1 MKINN
6 KQKSIIKKL
15 GSVII
20 FKFFFITKLPISG
33 LAGLKLKEIN
43 YSSCKTNVYHR
54 YLIRIHLNGM
64 RVDFLKKSMSKLNS
78 NVKVLPVFET

>member
-20 FKFFFITKLPISG
+20 FKFFFITKLPMAG

-43 YSSCKTNVYHR
+43 YSICKTIVY
-54 YLIRIHLNGM
+54 YKYSIRTHLNQHT
-64 RVDFLKKSMSKLNS
+64 FLL
-78 NVKVLPVFET
+78 KV

>member
-15 GSVII
+15 DSNII
-20 FKFFFITKLPISG
+20 FIFFYITKLIIAG

-43 YSSCKTNVYHR
+43 YSICKKNVCYK
-54 YLIRIHLNGM
+54 YLIRTHLNQ
-64 RVDFLKKSMSKLNS
+64 DTFLL
-78 NVKVLPVFET
+78 KV

>member
-15 GSVII
+15 GSVIL
-20 FKFFFITKLPISG
+20 FKFFFITKLQMAG

-43 YSSCKTNVYHR
+43 YSICNTNVY
-54 YLIRIHLNGM
+54 
-64 RVDFLKKSMSKLNS
+64 
-78 NVKVLPVFET
+78 

>member
-20 FKFFFITKLPISG
+20 LKFLFITKLQMAG

-43 YSSCKTNVYHR
+43 YSICKTNVYYN
-54 YLIRIHLNGM
+54 YLIRTHLNQHP
-64 RVDFLKKSMSKLNS
+64 VLLK
-78 NVKVLPVFET
+78 T

>member
-1 MKINN
+1 MKINS

-20 FKFFFITKLPISG
+20 LKLFFITKLRIAG

-43 YSSCKTNVYHR
+43 YSIFKTDVY
-54 YLIRIHLNGM
+54 YK
-64 RVDFLKKSMSKLNS
+64 DSKRAHFINIL
-78 NVKVLPVFET
+78 FC

>member
-6 KQKSIIKKL
+6 KHKSIIKKL

-20 FKFFFITKLPISG
+20 FKFFFITKLPIAE

-43 YSSCKTNVYHR
+43 HSNCKTNIYYK
-54 YLIRIHLNGM
+54 YLIRTHLNQHT
-64 RVDFLKKSMSKLNS
+64 FLLE
-78 NVKVLPVFET
+78 V